1 MDQGRF
7 QLGGDAASAYEAQ
20 KVPTVFLPL
29 TTLMLEHFEVRPGE
43 RVIDVACG
51 TGIVARLVAP
61 KVGAA
66 GRVVGVDW
74 SEPML
79 EIARAAA
86 DAPTD
91 ILEWRQA
98 DVTALPFERGT
109 FDVAFCQQ
117 GLQFFPDKPAALAE
131 IRRVLGDGGRLALSV
146 WSEPSPLFVAL
157 AGVLAKYISDE
168 VAARWLAPYS
178 FRDGEV
184 IGALVTEAGF
194 SHVELRAVTIDRRI
208 GPAEVSIPSEIAGN
222 PAGADF
228 ARCDPDT
235 RARIVAEA
243 AANLAPYRTDAGFTM
258 PQESHL
264 FLARAS

>member
-29 TTLMLEHFEVRPGE
+29 TTLMLDHFEVRPGE

-61 KVGAA
+61 KVGAS

-79 EIARAAA
+79 GIARAAA
-86 DAPTD
+86 AGRSD

-98 DVTALPFERGT
+98 DVTALPFERGA

-131 IRRVLGDGGRLALSV
+131 IRRVLDDGGRLALSV

-157 AGVLAKYISDE
+157 AGVLAKYIGDE
-168 VAARWLAPYS
+168 VAERWLAPYS

-184 IGALVTEAGF
+184 IGALVTAAGF
-194 SHVELRAVTIDRRI
+194 SHVELQALTIDRRI

-222 PAGADF
+222 PAGAHF
-228 ARCDPDT
+228 AKCDPDT
-235 RARIVAEA
+235 RRRIVAEA
-243 AANLAPYRTDAGFTM
+243 AAILAPYRTDAGFTM

-264 FLARAS
+264 FLARVS

>member
-98 DVTALPFERGT
+98 DVTARG
-109 FDVAFCQQ
+109 F
-117 GLQFFPDKPAALAE
+117 
-131 IRRVLGDGGRLALSV
+131 S
-146 WSEPSPLFVAL
+146 
-157 AGVLAKYISDE
+157 
-168 VAARWLAPYS
+168 S
-178 FRDGEV
+178 FRISPRRWRKSAGSSATA
-184 IGALVTEAGF
+184 GAL
-194 SHVELRAVTIDRRI
+194 R
-208 GPAEVSIPSEIAGN
+208 
-222 PAGADF
+222 
-228 ARCDPDT
+228 
-235 RARIVAEA
+235 
-243 AANLAPYRTDAGFTM
+243 
-258 PQESHL
+258 
-264 FLARAS
+264 